1 MAATVVSDITVKK
14 LTEGW
19 FGDWEVCTGDVRV
32 LVRTV
37 DIYTYVCAMC
47 HPLAD
52 ESESSSDDEPVSMW
66 QRCMHEDAVHSF
78 VIADTDAFVE
88 RMRNKNK

>member
-1 MAATVVSDITVKK
+1 MAVSSVTVKK

-19 FGDWEVCTGDVRV
+19 FGDWEVCTDDVRV

-37 DIYTYVCAMC
+37 DIYTYVCTMC
-47 HPLAD
+47 HPPAY
-52 ESESSSDDEPVSMW
+52 ESESASSDDEPVSMW
-66 QRCMHEDAVHSF
+66 QRCMHEDAVHNF
-78 VIADTDAFVE
+78 VLADMDAFAE